1 VRKLIFLLL
10 VVSLLV
16 PSTVFADEEEMI
28 RALQIQVDELSAK
41 IDKLIELV
49 ELLSTCE
56 TAKKDPMGAEL
67 EFGKKTYLVPD
78 DLKYGFWSYKSDNQK
93 GECHINVFS
102 DASASLDCLLDFQVA
117 KQGYFAV
124 NSRVKVVEV
133 SSSNGTKC
141 EIEFY
146 KDL

>member
-1 VRKLIFLLL
+1 MRKLIFLLL

-28 RALQIQVDELSAK
+28 RALQIQVNELSAK
-41 IDKLIELV
+41 IDKLIEFI
-49 ELLSTCE
+49 ELLRTCDTTQKVPTRVDSE
-56 TAKKDPMGAEL
+56 SGNR
-67 EFGKKTYLVPD
+67 TYLVPD
-78 DLKYGFWSYKSDNQK
+78 DLKYGFWYYKSDNK
-93 GECHINVFS
+93 NGECHINVFS
-102 DASASLDCLLDFQVA
+102 DNSASLDSLLDFQVA

-124 NSRVKVVEV
+124 NSRVKVVEI
-133 SSSNGTKC
+133 SSSSGTKC